1 MTDEECNSD
10 ETGGIEKTGVTY
22 GRRLEGCVIT
32 YGGQFVVHFTR
43 QTFHCV
49 NLLPCTLRDDKHD
62 KQWVV
67 FVLTFCFK

>member
-22 GRRLEGCVIT
+22 GRHLEGCVIT

-49 NLLPCTLRDDKHD
+49 NLLPC
-62 KQWVV
+62 
-67 FVLTFCFK
+67 FECFSEMRFSNQNQCDQAAM